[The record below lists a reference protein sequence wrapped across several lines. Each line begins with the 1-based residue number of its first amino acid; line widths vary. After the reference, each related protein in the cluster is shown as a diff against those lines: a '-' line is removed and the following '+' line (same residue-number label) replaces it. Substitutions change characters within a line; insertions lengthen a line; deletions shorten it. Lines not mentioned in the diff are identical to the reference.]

1 METLDVE
8 NMTAINR
15 ATCPTELLALDAN
28 APTLWPVLLRKVGV
42 TISKGEHIEDKRAWI
57 LRNFGVDDLSNR
69 LAVQQTREHGGPQ
82 DDLARAMIW
91 RHVAEAS
98 SPGETITDITA
109 PNIYPRNAFIVTKT
123 KRFASPLDSLRSE
136 GGPKL
141 PLCQNAKCPNG
152 PARVPSSRAKY
163 CSKSCRNVVSR
174 RDGFV
179 KAVRTAKI
187 TPLKAA

>member
-8 NMTAINR
+8 NMTAINL

-82 DDLARAMIW
+82 DELARPMIW
-91 RHVAEAS
+91 RHGAEAS
-98 SPGETITDITA
+98 SPGETIADITA
-109 PNIYPRNAFIVTKT
+109 QNMYLLNAFIVAKA
-123 KRFASPLDSLRSE
+123 KSFASPRHSLRSE
-136 GGPKL
+136 GGPK
-141 PLCQNAKCPNG
+141 
-152 PARVPSSRAKY
+152 
-163 CSKSCRNVVSR
+163 
-174 RDGFV
+174 F
-179 KAVRTAKI
+179 
-187 TPLKAA
+187 

>member
-8 NMTAINR
+8 NMTAINL
-15 ATCPTELLALDAN
+15 ATSTTELLDMDAN

-98 SPGETITDITA
+98 SPGETIADITA
-109 PNIYPRNAFIVTKT
+109 QNMYLLNRFIVAKA
-123 KRFASPLDSLRSE
+123 KPFASPLDR
-136 GGPKL
+136 L
-141 PLCQNAKCPNG
+141 PSHGAPTHPLSP
-152 PARVPSSRAKY
+152 
-163 CSKSCRNVVSR
+163 
-174 RDGFV
+174 
-179 KAVRTAKI
+179 TAQ
-187 TPLKAA
+187 